1 MLHSYLKTAFRNLL
15 RNKRHF
21 LVNITGLM
29 VGFGAFLLIAIVVQ
43 YVREYDN
50 FHTKRDRIYRIVRAD
65 LQGNGFGT
73 GAPFPYAE
81 GLRTDY
87 PQLEKVA
94 GIYGDKNVQV
104 IIPGKDGA
112 TVKKFNEVEG
122 VFFAEPS
129 FFEMFDFKMLSG
141 SAVSGLR
148 EQNTAL
154 LSRDFANRYF
164 GDWRHAI
171 GKMIRVYGQYI
182 RITGILE
189 NPPDNTDFSLGI
201 VFSYA
206 TLPLVGFKM
215 NDWVSISNN
224 HVLVLAKPGYKAD
237 QLNGLFPGFIAKH
250 IPPSH
255 AGYKLLLQPLKDIRT
270 DKRFET
276 FSGRVFSKE
285 LITALHLIGTFLLII
300 ACVNFVNLSTASAIN
315 RAREV
320 GVRKVLGSNRQ
331 QLLLQ
336 FLGETGLSCFLAMIG
351 ALILAIALLP
361 PLSGLLE
368 MKISL
373 SVLPVLPAVLFVL
386 FLWSIVTVL
395 AGFYPALVL
404 SGFNPMNALKSRL
417 NAENPRGIHLRRG
430 LVTFQ
435 FVIAQVLI
443 IGTLI
448 VIAQTNYFRNADMG
462 FSKEAI
468 ITAEFPHDSV
478 SRSRFDY
485 LRDGLLHQPGVSD
498 VSFSLF
504 APAGEDFWATDFK
517 LGSNH
522 TDKADLIVN
531 MKPADT
537 NYFNIY
543 KMQLLAGRMYYEADT
558 IREFV
563 VNETLVKK
571 AGFVSP
577 EAAIGQPITV
587 MNKTLPIVGVV
598 KDFHVKSL
606 RDPIDPVVMTTVKR
620 IYKTANIRIETGK
633 ARTTL
638 AAIEALWNKSYPDY
652 TFKYSFIDQTLAD
665 YYKQEN
671 QLAQLFKIFAGIA
684 IFISCLGL
692 YGLISFMA
700 LRRKKEIGIRK
711 VLGADVMTIVL
722 LMSREFTLLIALA
735 FAIATPLAW
744 YFMNDW
750 LQQFSF
756 RMEIGAGV
764 FVATLLF
771 SLVIAWLTV
780 GHSAIK
786 AALADP
792 VKSLRTE

>member
-21 LVNITGLM
+21 LVNITGLL
-29 VGFGAFLLIAIVVQ
+29 VGFGAFLLISIVVQ
-43 YVREYDN
+43 YVKEYDN
-50 FHTKRDRIYRIVRAD
+50 FHTKKDRIYRLVRAD
-65 LQGNGFGT
+65 LSGNGFGT
-73 GAPFPYAE
+73 GAPFPFAE

-104 IIPGKDGA
+104 IIPGKDDVA
-112 TVKKFNEVEG
+112 VKKFSEATG

-129 FFEMFDFKMLSG
+129 FFEMFDFKMLAG
-141 SAVSGLR
+141 NAVTGIQ

-154 LSRDFANRYF
+154 LSREVANRYF
-164 GDWRHAI
+164 GDWQQAT
-171 GKMIRVYGQYI
+171 GKMIRAYGRYI
-182 RITGILE
+182 RITGVME
-189 NPPDNTDFSLGI
+189 NPPDNTDFALGI
-201 VFSYA
+201 VISYA
-206 TLPLVGFKM
+206 TLKPMGVGM
-215 NDWVSISNN
+215 NDWVGISNN
-224 HVLVLAKPGYKAD
+224 YVMVMAKEGYTAD
-237 QLNGLFPGFIAKH
+237 QLSSLLPGFIAKH

-255 AGYKLLLQPLKDIRT
+255 AGYKLLLQPLKDIHT

-285 LITALHLIGTFLLII
+285 LINALHLTGIFLLII
-300 ACVNFVNLSTASAIN
+300 ACVNFVNLSTANAIN

-336 FLGETGLSCFLAMIG
+336 FLGETGLSCLLAMTG

-361 PLSGLLE
+361 ALNKLLE

-373 SVLPVLPAVLFVL
+373 SVLPVIPAVLFIL
-386 FLWSIVTVL
+386 FLWAIVTVS

-417 NAENPRGIHLRRG
+417 NAENPRGLHLRRG

-435 FVIAQVLI
+435 FVIAQILI

-462 FSKEAI
+462 FNKEAI

-485 LRDGLLHQPGVSD
+485 LRDELMRQQGVRD

-543 KMQLLAGRMYYEADT
+543 KMQLLAGRVYYDADT
-558 IREFV
+558 VREFV

-571 AGFVSP
+571 AGFASP

-620 IYKTANIRIETGK
+620 IYKTANIRIEPGK
-633 ARTTL
+633 AKTTI
-638 AAIEALWNKSYPDY
+638 AALETLWNKYYPDY
-652 TFKYSFIDQTLAD
+652 IFKYSFMDQTLAG

-711 VLGADVMTIVL
+711 VLGADVLTIVM
-722 LMSREFTLLIALA
+722 LMSREFTLLITLA
-735 FAIATPLAW
+735 FVIATPLAW

-764 FVATLLF
+764 FVITLLF

>member
-1 MLHSYLKTAFRNLL
+1 MLHSYLKTAFRNLM

-29 VGFGAFLLIAIVVQ
+29 VGFGAFLLISIVVQ
-43 YVREYDN
+43 YVKEYDN

-65 LQGNGFGT
+65 LKGNGFGA
-73 GAPFPYAE
+73 GAPFPFAE

-104 IIPGKDGA
+104 TIPGKDGVA
-112 TVKKFNEVEG
+112 AKKFSEADG

-129 FFEMFDFKMLSG
+129 FFEMFDFRMLAG
-141 SAVSGLR
+141 NAVSGIQ

-154 LSRDFANRYF
+154 LSRDMANKYF
-164 GDWRHAI
+164 GDWRQAT
-171 GKMIRVYGQYI
+171 GKMIRAYGRYI

-189 NPPDNTDFSLGI
+189 NPPDNTDFSLGMVI
-201 VFSYA
+201 SYA
-206 TLPLVGFKM
+206 TLQPLGFGV
-215 NDWVSISNN
+215 NDWVGITNN
-224 HVLVLAKPGYKAD
+224 YVLVLAKEGYTAG
-237 QLNGLFPGFIAKH
+237 QLNALLPGFIAKH
-250 IPPSH
+250 VPASH
-255 AGYKLLLQPLKDIRT
+255 AGYQLSLQPLKEIHT

-285 LITALHLIGTFLLII
+285 IITALRLIGIFLLII
-300 ACVNFVNLSTASAIN
+300 ACVNFVNLSTANAIN

-336 FLGETGLSCFLAMIG
+336 FLGETGLSCFVAMAG
-351 ALILAIALLP
+351 ALIMAIALLP
-361 PLSGLLE
+361 SLSGLLE

-373 SVLPVLPAVLFVL
+373 SVLPVIPAVLFIL
-386 FLWSIVTVL
+386 SLWAIVTIL
-395 AGFYPALVL
+395 AGFYPALIL

-417 NAENPRGIHLRRG
+417 NAENPKGIHLRRG

-478 SRSRFDY
+478 SRTRFDY
-485 LRDGLLHQPGVSD
+485 LRDALLHQPGVRE

-543 KMQLLAGRMYYEADT
+543 KMQLLAGRVYYDADT
-558 IREFV
+558 VSEFV

-571 AGFVSP
+571 AGFASP

-633 ARTTL
+633 AQATV
-638 AAIEALWNKSYPDY
+638 AAIEALWNKNYPDY
-652 TFKYSFIDQTLAD
+652 TFKYSFMDQTLAD

-711 VLGADVMTIVL
+711 VLGADVMTIVM

-764 FVATLLF
+764 FVVTLLF